1 MQHNSPR
8 RKAGA
13 FLWGDDAR
21 APCLAQRPT
30 GVVYG
35 PHDEPGYNGAMAQ
48 PGLSCEVLVVGGGHA
63 GAEAA
68 WAASAVLRPRFDASG
83 GRLGR
88 VGLVTMDPRKTGAM
102 SCNPAIGG
110 LAKGQIVREIDA
122 LGGLM
127 GLASDA
133 TGIQFRVLNA
143 SRGAA
148 VHGPRCQSDKYAY
161 AREVQRLLATRPNIQ
176 TLPGLVEDFL
186 VEDGRCVGILYK
198 PSPIDG
204 PAEPS
209 DGCCGEFGAIDHAD
223 KAIPLR
229 AAAVVLTTG
238 TFMRAVMHK
247 GADQTPGGRVGEG
260 TADGISGALKRQ
272 GFELGRLKTGTPPR
286 LKRGSLEVDGLEV
299 QGGDDVPVPFSE
311 MTQAGPTLTERGL
324 PVDVAYA
331 AVAANFPCLP
341 QVGCWITHTSA
352 AAHDLI
358 RENLDLAP
366 MYNGQI
372 ETAGPRYCPS
382 IEDKVVRFADKTSH
396 HVFLEPESLETDEVY
411 CNGIS
416 TSLPPEVQLRVI
428 RMLPGC
434 ENAEV
439 LKYGYAVEYDM
450 VRPHQIDATCETKVL
465 PGLFT
470 AGQINGTSGYEEAA
484 GQGLIAGLN
493 AARQVV
499 GEGPVRLRR
508 DEAYLGVMMDD
519 LVTKVPVEPYRMFSS
534 RAEHRLLLRSDNAD
548 TRLTEKGRALGLV
561 DDARWAVYLHKQ
573 TQRSALL
580 EAMRTTTHEG
590 TRLVDL
596 ARRPETTPDSLACLL
611 QQTGVCPID
620 PDDPTTRRLLAAVL
634 SDLHYA
640 GYVERQKRE
649 IARLAEQESVALPAA
664 FDYDAVTGLRNEARL
679 TLAKF
684 RPATLGQAGRLEGVN
699 PADVMLLSIHLS
711 RVDNPAAV

>member
-1 MQHNSPR
+1 MKREN
-8 RKAGA
+8 AI
-13 FLWGDDAR
+13 
-21 APCLAQRPT
+21 
-30 GVVYG
+30 
-35 PHDEPGYNGAMAQ
+35 
-48 PGLSCEVLVVGGGHA
+48 EVLVIGGGHA

-68 WAASAVLRPRFDASG
+68 WSASSVLMPRFLASG
-83 GRLGR
+83 GRSGR

-127 GLASDA
+127 GLAADA

-161 AREVQRLLATRPNIQ
+161 AREVQRLLASRPNIQ

-186 VEDGRCVGILYK
+186 VEDGRCVGVLYK
-198 PSPIDG
+198 ASPIDG
-204 PAEPS
+204 PAVPS

-223 KAIPLR
+223 KAIPLH
-229 AAAVVLTTG
+229 AKAVVLTTG
-238 TFMRAVMHK
+238 TFMRAIMHK

-286 LKRGSLEVDGLEV
+286 LKRDSLVVEGLEL
-299 QGGDDVPVPFSE
+299 QPGDATPVPFSE
-311 MTQAGPTLTERGL
+311 MTQSKPALEKRGL
-324 PVDVAYA
+324 GVTPAYQQIA
-331 AVAANFPCLP
+331 DAFPPMP
-341 QVGCWITHTSA
+341 QICCWMTHTHA
-352 AAHDLI
+352 DAHALI
-358 RENLDLAP
+358 RDNLDLAP

-416 TSLPPEVQLRVI
+416 TSLPAEVQDRLI
-428 RMLPGC
+428 RSLPGC
-434 ENAEV
+434 ENAVV

-493 AARQVV
+493 AARQVL
-499 GEGPVRLRR
+499 GEDAVRLRR

-548 TRLTEKGRALGLV
+548 QRLTQKGRLLGLV
-561 DDARWAVYLHKQ
+561 DDERWAVFEHKQ
-573 TQRSALL
+573 QQRERILQ
-580 EAMRTTTHEG
+580 AMRTAKHDG
-590 TRLVDL
+590 GRLIEY
-596 ARRPETTPDSLACLL
+596 ARRPEIDPAQLACLL
-611 QQTGVCPID
+611 QQTGDLSIT
-620 PDDPTTRRLLAAVL
+620 PDDPGTHRLLASILA
-634 SDLHYA
+634 DLHYA
-640 GYVERQKRE
+640 GYVERQRRDIE
-649 IARLAEQESVALPAA
+649 RMAEQESATLPHTLDYAA
-664 FDYDAVTGLRNEARL
+664 VSGLRNEARL

-684 RPATLGQAGRLEGVN
+684 RPTTLGQAGRLEGVN
-699 PADVMLLSIHLS
+699 PADVMILSVHLS
-711 RVDNPAAV
+711 RVDNTSAV

>member
-1 MQHNSPR
+1 MKPPI
-8 RKAGA
+8 GI
-13 FLWGDDAR
+13 D
-21 APCLAQRPT
+21 
-30 GVVYG
+30 
-35 PHDEPGYNGAMAQ
+35 
-48 PGLSCEVLVVGGGHA
+48 VLVIGGGHA

-68 WAASAVLRPRFDASG
+68 WAASSVLKAHFLASE
-83 GRLGR
+83 GRSGR
-88 VGLVTMDPRKTGAM
+88 VALVTMDPGKTGAM

-127 GLASDA
+127 GLAADA

-161 AREVQRLLATRPNIQ
+161 AREVQRLLGTRPNIQ

-186 VEDGRCVGILYK
+186 VEEGRCVGVFYK
-198 PSPIDG
+198 PSPVDG
-204 PAEPS
+204 PAVPS
-209 DGCCGEFGAIDHAD
+209 DGCCGEFGSIDHAD
-223 KAIPLR
+223 KAIALR
-229 AAAVVLTTG
+229 AGAVVLTTG
-238 TFMRAVMHK
+238 TFMRAIMHK
-247 GADQTPGGRVGEG
+247 GAEQTPGGRVDEG

-286 LKRGSLEVDGLEV
+286 LKRGSLAVEGLE
-299 QGGDDVPVPFSE
+299 QQPGDEAPVPFSE
-311 MTQAGPTLTERGL
+311 MTLAKPTLDELGL
-324 PVDVAYA
+324 PVDAAYENVSGA
-331 AVAANFPCLP
+331 FPRLP
-341 QVGCWITHTSA
+341 QISCWLTHTHA

-358 RENLDLAP
+358 RDNLDVSP

-382 IEDKVVRFADKTSH
+382 IEDKVVRFADKQSH

-434 ENAEV
+434 EKAEV

-450 VRPHQIDATCETKVL
+450 VRPHQVDATCETKVL

-493 AARQVV
+493 AARQVLD
-499 GEGPVRLRR
+499 EGPVRLRR

-548 TRLTEKGRALGLV
+548 QRLTEKGRELGLV
-561 DDARWAVYLHKQ
+561 DDARWAVFEHKQ
-573 TQRSALL
+573 QQRSAILQAL
-580 EAMRTTTHEG
+580 QDTKHDG
-590 TRLVDL
+590 GRLIDH
-596 ARRPETTPDSLACLL
+596 ARRPETTPASLACLL
-611 QQTGVCPID
+611 EPTGGVPINFED
-620 PDDPTTRRLLAAVL
+620 SRVHRLLASVL
-634 SDLHYA
+634 ADLHYA
-640 GYVERQKRE
+640 GYVERQRRD
-649 IARLAEQESVALPAA
+649 IDRMAEQESATLPATL
-664 FDYDAVTGLRNEARL
+664 DYADVAGLRNEARI

-684 RPATLGQAGRLEGVN
+684 RPTTLGQAGRLEGVN
-699 PADVMLLSIHLS
+699 PADVMILSVYLS
-711 RVDNPAAV
+711 RVVDNASAV

>member
-1 MQHNSPR
+1 M
-8 RKAGA
+8 
-13 FLWGDDAR
+13 DA
-21 APCLAQRPT
+21 
-30 GVVYG
+30 V
-35 PHDEPGYNGAMAQ
+35 Q
-48 PGLSCEVLVVGGGHA
+48 PPIEVLIVGGGHA

-68 WAASAVLRPRFDASG
+68 WSASSVLLERFLASE

-88 VGLVTMDPRKTGAM
+88 VGLVTMDPAKTGAM

-186 VEDGRCVGILYK
+186 VEDGRCVGILFK
-198 PSPIDG
+198 PNPIDG
-204 PAEPS
+204 PAVAS

-238 TFMRAVMHK
+238 TFMRAIMHK

-260 TADGISGALKRQ
+260 TADGISGALRRQ

-286 LKRGSLEVDGLEV
+286 LKRGSLTVDGLEV
-299 QGGDDVPVPFSE
+299 QGGDEDPVPFSE
-311 MTQAGPTLTERGL
+311 MTQSGSTLTARGL
-324 PVDVAYA
+324 HVDDAYA
-331 AVAANFPCLP
+331 KVAEGFPCLP
-341 QVGCWITHTSA
+341 QVGCWITHTNA
-352 AAHDLI
+352 GAHDLI
-358 RENLDLAP
+358 RDNLDLAP

-372 ETAGPRYCPS
+372 STAGPRYCPS

-416 TSLPPEVQLRVI
+416 TSLPAEVQDKII
-428 RMLPGC
+428 RSLPGC
-434 ENAEV
+434 EDAVV

-493 AARQVV
+493 AGRQVL
-499 GEGPVRLRR
+499 GDGPVRLRR

-548 TRLTEKGRALGLV
+548 TRLTEMGRELGLV
-561 DDARWAVYLHKQ
+561 DDARWAVYETKQ
-573 TQRSALL
+573 QQRAAILTAL
-580 EAMRTTTHEG
+580 RSTKHEG
-590 TRLVDL
+590 AWLIDL
-596 ARRPETTPDSLACLL
+596 ARRTETTPASLADLL
-611 QQTGVCPID
+611 HHAGDLSLDLTPPPIQ
-620 PDDPTTRRLLAAVL
+620 RLLGGVL

-649 IARLAEQESVALPAA
+649 IAKLAEQETTALPATFMYSYTFTRNQMGIGASSAVIMLMTIAAISATA
-664 FDYDAVTGLRNEARL
+664 FSSKCMASCSW
-679 TLAKF
+679 
-684 RPATLGQAGRLEGVN
+684 RPENVVR
-699 PADVMLLSIHLS
+699 S
-711 RVDNPAAV
+711 